1 MKQQTTL
8 DCIKMNMRNLHA
20 VKNRGQK
27 SPLLATERTTLI
39 N

>member
-1 MKQQTTL
+1 
-8 DCIKMNMRNLHA
+8 MNMRNLHA